1 MKAIVLNR
9 PGNPPEMVIEDR
21 PRPVI
26 KPGYSLVRMRA
37 ATINQLSN
45 FLRTASFGNVPAPLV
60 LGNEGAG
67 VIEESRAFAAGAKVA
82 IYGGK
87 DLGIVEDGLFQEW
100 VLVEDRRLFP
110 LPETLTL
117 DEGATLSVNYLT
129 AYRALTKAVQVE
141 AGQTVAISGATGSVG
156 NALVQTAKALGARP
170 IALVSSSEKARRAE
184 AAGASDVI
192 DLSAVKDVAAKVRDL
207 TGGKGA
213 DFAFDPVGGP
223 LINLLLRSL
232 ARRGTLVSIGFTAG
246 MEATIDVADLLSHE
260 KHIVGYS
267 LHGET
272 DEDIYPA
279 LRVLA
284 DLAGQGKLK
293 PIIDTAVE
301 FADFEAGYERL
312 TSRKAV
318 GSIVIHL

>member
-1 MKAIVLNR
+1 M
-9 PGNPPEMVIEDR
+9 P
-21 PRPVI
+21 
-26 KPGYSLVRMRA
+26 
-37 ATINQLSN
+37 T
-45 FLRTASFGNVPAPLV
+45 PLV

-67 VIEESRAFAAGAKVA
+67 VIEESQTFAPGTHVA
-82 IYGGK
+82 IYGGS
-87 DLGIVEDGLFQEW
+87 DLGIIVDGLFQEW
-100 VLVEDRRLFP
+100 VLVEDRRLFA

-129 AYRALTKAVQVE
+129 AYRALTKTVQVE
-141 AGQTVAISGATGSVG
+141 AGQTVVISGATGSVG

-170 IALVSSSEKARRAE
+170 IALVTSSEKAAKVA
-184 AAGASDVI
+184 AAGATEVI
-192 DLSAVKDVAAKVRDL
+192 DLSAVEDVAAKVRAL
-207 TGGKGA
+207 TDGKGA

-223 LINLLLRSL
+223 LVNQLLRSL
-232 ARRGTLVSIGFTAG
+232 TRRGTLVSIGFTAG
-246 MEATIDVADLLSHE
+246 MEATIDVADLLSQE

-284 DLAGQGKLK
+284 DLAAQGKLK
-293 PIIDTAVE
+293 PVIDTAVGCE
-301 FADFEAGYERL
+301 DFETGYERL

-318 GSIVIHL
+318 GSIVVHL